1 MNRSSQGFGLIELMI
16 ALVLGL
22 VIVAG
27 ISQIFVSAK
36 NTYASQSAAAGM
48 QEDARFIL
56 SKMLQEIRMVGM
68 FGCLTTSAIVDGSSP
83 ANFATNAATPIS
95 WNNAS
100 KSLVLVTAD
109 IGTGGGVPTWTITSD
124 CRTSAT
130 AYTGAAV
137 AATGQQA
144 FPIRKLT
151 YTYSGSQ
158 LLLLTGTGA
167 GSGAA
172 LVNNVAAFDVK
183 FGVAASATDT
193 AVFSYDSNPS
203 NPATIRSVRLSI
215 TLSDPNSRVR
225 NQTFTA
231 VAALRNRLQ

>member
-1 MNRSSQGFGLIELMI
+1 MKRLPRGFGLVELMI

-27 ISQIFVSAK
+27 ITQIFLSAR
-36 NTYASQSAAAGM
+36 NTYASQNAAAGM

-56 SKMLQEIRMVGM
+56 SKMIQEIRMVGM
-68 FGCLTTSAIVDGSSP
+68 FGCLTTAAIVDGSNP
-83 ANFATNAATPIS
+83 ATFATNAATPIS
-95 WNNAS
+95 WNNAN

-124 CRTSAT
+124 CRTTAT
-130 AYTGAAV
+130 AYTGAA
-137 AATGQQA
+137 AAPSGQQA

-151 YTYSGSQ
+151 YTYAGNQ
-158 LLLLTGTGA
+158 LLLLAGTGA
-167 GSGAA
+167 GTGAA

-183 FGVAASATDT
+183 FGVAANATDT
-193 AVFSYDSNPS
+193 AVLNYNSNPS
-203 NPATIRSVRLSI
+203 DPATIRSVRLSI
-215 TLSDPNSRVR
+215 TLSDPSNRVR

>member
-1 MNRSSQGFGLIELMI
+1 MRKLSRGFGLIELMI

-27 ISQIFVSAK
+27 IAQIFIAAK
-36 NTYASQSAAAGM
+36 NTYASQNAAAGM

-56 SKMLQEIRMVGM
+56 SKMIQEIRMVGM
-68 FGCLTTSAIVDGSSP
+68 FGCLTTTAIIDGSNP
-83 ANFATNAATPIS
+83 ATFAANANTPIS
-95 WNNAS
+95 WNNTN

-109 IGTGGGVPTWTITSD
+109 IGAGGGVPTWTITSD
-124 CRTSAT
+124 CRTTAT
-130 AYTGAAV
+130 AYTGAV
-137 AATGQQA
+137 AAPSGQQA

-151 YTYSGSQ
+151 YTYSGNQ
-158 LLLLTGTGA
+158 LFLLAGTGA
-167 GSGAA
+167 GTGAA
-172 LVNNVAAFDVK
+172 LVNNVAAFDVT

-193 AVFSYDSNPS
+193 AVLNYNTNPS
-203 NPATIRSVRLSI
+203 TPATIRSVRLSI
-215 TLSDPNSRVR
+215 TLSDPNNRVK